1 MIDTRQYAYREG
13 AGLLSWK
20 RGRHLPDHAW
30 YHHGLRMRA
39 SPERV
44 FVGVFGGEPIG
55 YAGFAAGPDKFII
68 DVVALGDP
76 LLSRLPAIVP
86 PTRDEWKSG
95 HFHRNLP
102 AGYVESIT
110 YDGNLIEDPA
120 IHALYADIRLAT
132 RARLWSRPRFAAIL
146 RLNLDAY

>member
-13 AGLLSWK
+13 AGLLSWAP
-20 RGRHLPDHAW
+20 GRRLPDHAW

-86 PTRDEWKSG
+86 ATRDEWKSG
-95 HFHRNLP
+95 HFHRNVP
-102 AGYVESIT
+102 AGYVESII
-110 YDGNLIEDPA
+110 YDGNLIEDPV
-120 IHALYADIRLAT
+120 IHELYADVRLAT
-132 RARLWSRPRFAAIL
+132 RARLWSRQRLAAVV
-146 RLNLDAY
+146 RLNLPD